1 MNSLRYKK
9 PHKPRIPNLLPDEDT
24 YYYSCDSYGCDLIV
38 RDKYTNRFIPH
49 YIFIPK
55 LRCYDNQRELND
67 APINCV
73 DFVYCKECFENK
85 RYVKYGIRENR
96 IRSEW
101 TKDDYG
107 YMENID
113 CDFCG
118 EKCQRVKLREAAF
131 TTNDEYC
138 GIRSDTVFI
147 IGVCNA
153 CIKKTPKEVFTL
165 VNTREESNEH
175 ILNRVSKIKRYSK
188 YF

>member
-24 YYYSCDSYGCDLIV
+24 YYAYCCDSYGCDLYV
-38 RDKYTNRFIPH
+38 KDKYRFKPH

-55 LRCYDNQRELND
+55 LRCYGKQRELND
-67 APINCV
+67 APIPTNWL
-73 DFVYCKECFENK
+73 DFVYCKSCFEYK
-85 RYVKYGIRENR
+85 LDVKNGIRENR

-107 YMENID
+107 YMENTN

-118 EKCQRVKLREAAF
+118 EKCKRVKLREAAF

-138 GIRSDTVFI
+138 GIRPDTCFI

-165 VNTREESNEH
+165 VNTREESNKY
-175 ILNRVSKIKRYSK
+175 ILSKKIKK
-188 YF
+188 